1 MAAGKY
7 LFGTK
12 SIIAKIVNMK
22 LLIRVGGGFMSA
34 DEFIEQYG
42 RIEMIKMMKSQNPN
56 FDAEKANRKT
66 AGRGSIGM
74 ARASAIMGSPM
85 GIGDMKAKMR
95 ESMANV
101 VTYGDTGSPS
111 RLKNGGG
118 SLASLEG

>member
-1 MAAGKY
+1 VKRLAAGKY

-66 AGRGSIGM
+66 QGRGSVGM
-74 ARASAIMGSPM
+74 ARASAILGSPM
-85 GIGDMKAKMR
+85 GIGDMKEKMR
-95 ESMANV
+95 
-101 VTYGDTGSPS
+101 
-111 RLKNGGG
+111 
-118 SLASLEG
+118 